1 MPKFPTTI
9 GELDAA
15 LTDITAQGATPEDIS
30 GFISEYESRQP
41 VPPPPTTLLG
51 KPTVGGVKMALDAAA
66 SPLGDFSIKGAVE
79 EKPDGFVARAVERG
93 GKIQEF
99 ERQEEDG
106 EIGKT
111 RQIVKSL
118 GEGGAQVAD
127 TILTG
132 LGKTLGF
139 VVDPTGNLRE
149 QGGNLLE
156 KESVKNSLSF
166 VTEQAGKGVD
176 ITADFISKLPGMK
189 QVVDKFDAL
198 SPEDKKL
205 VLEDLHAVGGISEG
219 LSLVLPVIEAAP
231 AAARL
236 AGRAATGAAEAGGEA
251 VEAFIT
257 RKPRAA
263 IKNLPTNINEAIN
276 RGVKPSVGQVKAA
289 GGQEKYL
296 EKARNAVGEITNN
309 KKNLKL
315 LDKTG
320 EEVIGEL
327 PKTVQQFED
336 SIKQTKKTIFE
347 EYNALSKEAGETGV
361 LLDTKKTANEL
372 SSFLDDPVTKDLS
385 PEIAKYA
392 DVRAEALFKRGSYTP
407 EQAEQAIASLNN
419 SLKAFYRNP
428 TFDSAS
434 KAAVDSMI
442 ANNFRQNLDEII
454 TGATGAQYQELKN
467 VYGALKT
474 IEKDVAQR
482 AIVEGRKAVKGL
494 IDFTDIFSAG
504 DLAAG
509 LATMEPVFFAKAA
522 AQKAVKEWFKWKNTP
537 DNIIK
542 KMFGQADEAIN
553 VAPQKIRAT
562 SKTAD
567 TPNSLVAPR
576 SRQQVVKPSKTS
588 IPQETDEI
596 QMPWDLEQSA
606 LAEATQ
612 AAGGNQFSDLAK
624 SISADLRKSG
634 STKLD
639 GLDFPSAVKYLE
651 QTGKAPK
658 TLERLKGLEREV
670 QQLQTATGQD
680 ISVDEVFSEAMDLF
694 RVPKDFKQAGTA
706 SKSLT
711 SKANK

>member
-1 MPKFPTTI
+1 MPPFDPNSLNETEISFLKKAK
-9 GELDAA
+9 AA
-15 LTDITAQGATPEDIS
+15 GASADQAFQFLQKKRGVEQAPEAPAQ
-30 GFISEYESRQP
+30 
-41 VPPPPTTLLG
+41 TLLG
-51 KPTVGGVKMALDAAA
+51 KPAV
-66 SPLGDFSIKGAVE
+66 GAVAKFMGKTQPIIS
-79 EKPDGFVARAVERG
+79 EKGIRENIAEAPGGFTARAVERG
-93 GKIQEF
+93 GRIQEF
-99 ERQEEDG
+99 ARQEEAG

-111 RQIVKSL
+111 RQVVKSL
-118 GEGGAQVAD
+118 GEGGSQVTD
-127 TILTG
+127 TFITGFGKVLG
-132 LGKTLGF
+132 LG
-139 VVDPTGNLRE
+139 VDIATVGRGKELAKDFM
-149 QGGNLLE
+149 E
-156 KESVKNSLSF
+156 KESVKKSLSF
-166 VTEQAGKGVD
+166 VAEQAGKGVD

-189 QVVDKFDAL
+189 QIVDKYDAL

-205 VLEDLHAVGGISEG
+205 VLEDLHAVGGITEG
-219 LSLVLPVIEAAP
+219 LSVVLPVVEIAP
-231 AAARL
+231 AAAML
-236 AGRAATGAAEAGGEA
+236 AGRVGAGAAKTGGEV

-263 IKNLPTNINEAIN
+263 IKNLPSNINEAIN

-296 EKARNAVGEITNN
+296 EKARQAVGEITNN

-315 LDKTG
+315 FDKAGDEIT
-320 EEVIGEL
+320 GEL

-336 SIKQTKKTIFE
+336 SIKQTKKSIFG

-372 SSFLDDPVTKDLS
+372 SSFLDDPITKDLK

-392 DVRAEALFKRGSYTP
+392 EVRAEALFKRGSYTP

-454 TGATGAQYQELKN
+454 TGSTGAQYQELKN
-467 VYGALKT
+467 AYGSLKT

-482 AIVEGRKAVKGL
+482 AIVEGRKAAKGL

-522 AQKAVKEWFKWKNTP
+522 TQKAVKEWFKWKNTP

-567 TPNSLVAPR
+567 TPNSLVVPR
-576 SRQQVVKPSKTS
+576 SRQQVAMSSKKS

-596 QMPWDLEQSA
+596 PMPWDLKQSV
-606 LAEATQ
+606 LAEVA
-612 AAGGNQFSDLAK
+612 ADAGGSQFTDLVKKIA
-624 SISADLRKSG
+624 ADLKKSG
-634 STKLD
+634 SSKLD
-639 GLDFPSAVKYLE
+639 GLDYPSTVKFLE
-651 QTGKAPK
+651 KTGRAPK
-658 TLERLKGLEREV
+658 LLERLKNLEREV
-670 QQLQTATGQD
+670 QQIGTATGQD
-680 ISVDEVFSEAMDLF
+680 ISVDEVFSEAMELF
-694 RVPKDFKQAGTA
+694 RVRK
-706 SKSLT
+706 
-711 SKANK
+711 